1 MLDLP
6 RAARAFIALLVVLD
20 VGYLLA
26 IGIVDEPWQVL
37 RWLPFVVLIVLT
49 VFGHSVRI
57 SAHTTQSISVVFIVH
72 LAAIPL
78 LGVWGAVLVATLA
91 AVVQLN
97 GWSPVVRAF
106 NAAQFGLAT
115 LVAAATYRFTGGSF
129 DIAHLSG
136 LEFVWGNVLPMT
148 FAAGVM
154 CVVNAALVSGI
165 VHFHKGV
172 PFWRVFWGTIR
183 PGAAPYLGYAMF
195 GVLLAV
201 LWDGAGIGPLSAV
214 LVLAP
219 LYVARWAWAQYA
231 AEQEAYERTV
241 LALVGAVEAKDLYTR
256 GHNERVSHA
265 SVLIARQVGLA
276 ADRVEMVR
284 FAGMLHDVGKIGV
297 PTRVLRKSGR
307 LTDEEFAAIAL
318 HPVRG
323 LEMVRGIEFLEDAYS
338 GILHHHERLDGK
350 GYPMGLSGD
359 DIPELAR
366 IIAVADAFDSMTST
380 RSYRRAR
387 EVDEALVEL
396 EAGKGTQFEPRFV
409 DALVAALEHE
419 PWEPTRAPAAEV
431 AAGAADA
438 GGFDHD
444 DPDAPSFHRGAR
456 PLPDGADLGTS

>member
-1 MLDLP
+1 MLELP

-20 VGYLLA
+20 AGYLLA
-26 IGIVDEPWQVL
+26 VGAMGESIHNL
-37 RWLPFVVLIVLT
+37 RWLPLLVLVLLGAA
-49 VFGHSVRI
+49 GHWLRV
-57 SAHTTQSISVVFIVH
+57 SAPGTQTISVGFIVH
-72 LAAIPL
+72 LAGIPL
-78 LGVWGAVLVATLA
+78 LGVWGATLA
-91 AVVQLN
+91 ATLTAVMQFN
-97 GWSPVVRAF
+97 GWTPVVRAF
-106 NAAQFGLAT
+106 NAAQLGLAT
-115 LVAAATYRFTGGSF
+115 LAAGLTYQITGGSF
-129 DIAHLSG
+129 DIAALRG
-136 LEFVWGNVLPMT
+136 LEFVWGNLLPLT

-154 CVVNAALVSGI
+154 CVVNTALVVGT

-172 PFWRVFWGTIR
+172 PFWQIFRGTLATVA
-183 PGAAPYLGYAMF
+183 GPYIGYGLF

>member
-1 MLDLP
+1 MALP
-6 RAARAFIALLVVLD
+6 MRARW
-20 VGYLLA
+20 YLAAVAVTAGLS
-26 IGIVDEPWQVL
+26 
-37 RWLPFVVLIVLT
+37 LIVGWFVLPT
-49 VFGHSVRI
+49 HAELVPLLLFVCLGSLAHAVRVPSTADQTI
-57 SAHTTQSISVVFIVH
+57 SFSSIVH
-72 LAAIPL
+72 MAAIPV
-78 LGVWGAVLVATLA
+78 LGIWGAVLAATISAAASPGRWPVPVRLFNAGQMGLSTLLA
-91 AVVQLN
+91 AGAYV
-97 GWSPVVRAF
+97 
-106 NAAQFGLAT
+106 LA
-115 LVAAATYRFTGGSF
+115 GGSF
-129 DIAHLSG
+129 ELQEIHGSNLISNLA
-136 LEFVWGNVLPMT
+136 VPMVLAT
-148 FAAGVM
+148 VVHCCANCLFLAGM
-154 CVVNAALVSGI
+154 
-165 VHFHKGV
+165 VHFHKDV
-172 PFWRVFWGTIR
+172 DFRVFFTGLFRSVAVTYI
-183 PGAAPYLGYAMF
+183 GYGMF
-195 GVLLAV
+195 GLLLAV
-201 LWDGAGIGPLSAV
+201 LWGPAGIGPLAAV

-350 GYPMGLSGD
+350 GYPMGLSGE

-419 PWEPTRAPAAEV
+419 SWEPTRAPTAEV
-431 AAGAADA
+431 ATGAADA

-456 PLPDGADLGTS
+456 PLPDGADLGTP